1 MDNVTHSLLGVA
13 MGRAGL
19 NRFTP
24 HGTAILL
31 LAVNLPDLD
40 IVSLAGGDLSYL
52 DLHRNLTHGLLLSP
66 ALAILPVL
74 LFRYGPGKSV
84 PWLCGWLISLAGVL
98 SHLGLD
104 FVTSYGTRLGAPL
117 SGAWFQWPVLNIVD
131 AALWLVLLIAV
142 AAPALSKLV
151 SGEIGAKAS
160 TGRGWAIFALLFTVT
175 WISGRGVI
183 KGRAE
188 QMLASRVQ
196 QGITPRRVLALP
208 TTFSPF
214 RWRGLVETDDF
225 YSVHDINLAFDFDP
239 EAGLILAKPQQRDV
253 IQAAQRSPA
262 LQRFLEFAQWPVYRI
277 VPMDEPPGAQRVQ
290 VFDLRFSDDGSAFR
304 AIVEV
309 DAAGRILRDSFHIR
323 P

>member
-13 MGRAGL
+13 MARAGL
-19 NRFTP
+19 NGFTP

-40 IVSLAGGDLSYL
+40 VVSLAGGDLSYL

-74 LFRYGPGKSV
+74 LFRYGLRKSV
-84 PWLCGWLISLAGVL
+84 PWLGGWLISLAGVL

-104 FVTSYGTRLGAPL
+104 FVTFYGTHLAAPL
-117 SGAWFQWPVLNIVD
+117 SEAWFQWPVLNIVD
-131 AALWLVLLIAV
+131 AVLALVLLLSV

-175 WISGRGVI
+175 WISGRGAI

-188 QMLASRVQ
+188 QLLASRVQ
-196 QGITPRRVLALP
+196 QGIAPRRVLALP

-225 YSVHDINLAFDFDP
+225 YSVHNINLAFDFDP
-239 EAGLILAKPQQRDV
+239 EAGLILSKPQQRDV
-253 IQAAQRSPA
+253 IQAAQRSPT
-262 LQRFLEFAQWPVYRI
+262 LQRFLKFAQWPVYRI

-304 AIVEV
+304 AVVEV
-309 DAAGRILRDSFHIR
+309 DAAGRILRDSFHLR